1 MRAVCQCA
9 CMRKLISF
17 TQSSAHIIR
26 NALQVIPRVVRY
38 GGGVR
43 HYGQRA
49 YHNDYRT
56 DWDGRDGTR
65 SPKDVLNFDAV
76 HNTKK
81 LHQSEKPVPLLEHL
95 IKTYT
100 AEGQTVLDFC
110 MGSGSTGLA
119 AVNTKRSFIGFELD
133 THFFDIAAKRISD
146 AVKQKEAS

>member
-1 MRAVCQCA
+1 MRGVCQCV

-17 TQSSAHIIR
+17 IQSSAHIIR
-26 NALQVIPRVVRY
+26 SGLQAIPRVVRY
-38 GGGVR
+38 GGVR

-100 AEGQTVLDFC
+100 TEGQTVLDFC

-133 THFFDIAAKRISD
+133 THFFDIAKERIEHCQQTL
-146 AVKQKEAS
+146 A